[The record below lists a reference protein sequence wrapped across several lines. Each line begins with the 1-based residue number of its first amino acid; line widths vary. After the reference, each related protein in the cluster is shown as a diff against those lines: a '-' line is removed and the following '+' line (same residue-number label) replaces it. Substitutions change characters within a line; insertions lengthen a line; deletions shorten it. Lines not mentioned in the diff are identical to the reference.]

1 MKIDQALLNRL
12 TEQAKASPRKRQHF
26 DLRDSPEEPC
36 MRMLN
41 ALEPETVIPIHRHR
55 ETSEE
60 VVVLRGVV
68 EEVLYNDVG
77 EEVER
82 YRLEPGSECM
92 ACKVPIGMYHTC
104 RSLQSG
110 SVILEFKQGMYDPV
124 STEELLHPKE

>member
-1 MKIDQALLNRL
+1 
-12 TEQAKASPRKRQHF
+12 
-26 DLRDSPEEPC
+26 

-68 EEVLYNDVG
+68 EGVLFNDLG

-82 YRLEPGSECM
+82 YRLEAGSECM

-110 SVILEFKQGMYDPV
+110 SVILEFKQGKYDPV

>member
-1 MKIDQALLNRL
+1 MRIDTDLLNKL

-26 DLRDSPEEPC
+26 DLRDSAEEPC

-60 VVVLRGVV
+60 VVVLRGAV
-68 EEVLYNDVG
+68 EEILYNDLG

-82 YRLEPGSECM
+82 WRLKAGSECM
-92 ACKVPIGMYHTC
+92 ACKVPMGMYHTC

-110 SVILEFKQGMYDPV
+110 SVIMEFKQGRYDTAT
-124 STEELLHPKE
+124 TEELLCKD